1 MITDRVLLIYLLL
14 VGQVLHHSFRS
25 CFPFCIQN
33 HQINKFYDSFLRNF
47 NTKGGQVSKREKI
60 KEQL

>member
-25 CFPFCIQN
+25 CFPFCIRN
-33 HQINKFYDSFLRNF
+33 HQIINFMIVYLKHF
-47 NTKGGQVSKREKI
+47 NTKGSQVSKREKI